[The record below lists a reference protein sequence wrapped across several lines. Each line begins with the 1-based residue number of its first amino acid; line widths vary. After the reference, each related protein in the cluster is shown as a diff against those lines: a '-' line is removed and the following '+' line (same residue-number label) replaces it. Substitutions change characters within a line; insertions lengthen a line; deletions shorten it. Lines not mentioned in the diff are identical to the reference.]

1 MNGAKHGSSEERSM
15 TGKSLEDLEFA
26 KVQAMI
32 SSFRLSEEGGAFL
45 SSLPFATEK
54 EELTVRQGYISHI
67 LGSMER
73 DGVPSLPLF
82 PSISDVMDRLDEPA
96 PLLEGPHLLDLAHY
110 LQSSEELLAYLLQD
124 EEESMNELIGSG
136 IDPALI
142 ALREAI
148 CEDLDENGSVREN
161 HPRLKPLYRQ
171 LEQIRQKRS
180 SYCSSFIHEHR
191 SYVQSD
197 VEALRDG
204 RLVIPIK
211 DGHKNNVKGYIS
223 SVSSSGQ
230 TVFMEPFAL
239 VDLNNSVLLASN
251 RILVEIAKI
260 LHELTLKAKKE
271 EKLLLELRKTVGRA
285 DGYYALSRW
294 VHEQRCTV
302 VQLDSEEVRLLDARH
317 PLLKQKAVP
326 ITIVL
331 EKGINGVVLSG
342 PNAGGKTVT
351 VKTFGLFALLNQY
364 CGYLPAREGSALPLF
379 DRIFTDIGDEQSIEK
394 ELSTFSGH
402 MSRLSAILNHLT
414 PNSLVILDELGSGTD
429 PLEGSALAQAI
440 LSYSLKR
447 SALTLVTSHHG
458 VLKEYAYSAENI
470 INAAMEF
477 DEVSGKPTFKIIP
490 NVIGRSHALA
500 TAKAMGL
507 PKEVLHDAE
516 ELLGSDRI
524 ELSSVLRRLEEE
536 LRRVE
541 ERSKAL
547 ETVERRWK
555 EENRKLDLKALT
567 IRQQERQLKDDEIRT
582 LARFTR
588 KARQRLEQLV
598 AEIREGE
605 LTGEKTKAVKT
616 YLSELDRRVE
626 TEQALL
632 EEEEEVFVRP
642 TEFKVGMEVL
652 CGPSKREG
660 TILEKEGKNRY
671 LVAIGSMR
679 MSLKDSDLY
688 LPKNKGP
695 EVRVS
700 YTASSKRAKQEIDV
714 RGFTLEEA
722 LEAVEQNIEAALL
735 NNLTT
740 FGIIHGYGDGI
751 LSQGIGKLLG
761 NHRSVVDY
769 RFALP
774 EDGGMGKTY
783 VFL

>member
-1 MNGAKHGSSEERSM
+1 M
-15 TGKSLEDLEFA
+15 TGKSLDDLEFA
-26 KVQAMI
+26 KVQTMI
-32 SSFRLSEEGGAFL
+32 SSFRLSEEGGEFL
-45 SSLPFATEK
+45 ASLPFAMEQ
-54 EELTVRQGYISHI
+54 EELTLRQGYISRI
-67 LGSMER
+67 LGSFER
-73 DGVPSLPLF
+73 DGVPALAHF
-82 PSISDVMDRLDEPA
+82 PSIADVMDRLGEPT
-96 PLLEGPHLLDLAHY
+96 PSPDGPGLLDLARY
-110 LQSSEELLAYLLQD
+110 LQSSEELFDYLLRD
-124 EEESMNELIGSG
+124 EEEALRELIGLG
-136 IDPALI
+136 VDPALI
-142 ALREAI
+142 ALKEAI
-148 CEDLDENGSVREN
+148 LADLDESGSVRET
-161 HPRLKPLYRQ
+161 HPRLQPLYRQ
-171 LEQIRQKRS
+171 LEQVRQKRA
-180 SYCSSFIHEHR
+180 SYCSSFIRDNR
-191 SYVQSD
+191 SSVQSD

-211 DGHKNNVKGYIS
+211 DGYKHNVKGYIS

-239 VDLNNSVLLASN
+239 VDLNNSVLLANN

-260 LHELTLKAKKE
+260 LQELALKAKQE
-271 EKLLLELRKTVGRA
+271 EKLLHELRDTVGTA
-285 DGYYALSRW
+285 DGYYTLSRW
-294 VHEQRCTV
+294 AHEQRCTIV
-302 VQLDSEEVRLLDARH
+302 RLDSDEVRLLDARH
-317 PLLKQKAVP
+317 PLLKQKAIP
-326 ITIVL
+326 ITIIL

-364 CGYLPAREGSALPLF
+364 CGYLPVREGSALPLF
-379 DRIFTDIGDEQSIEK
+379 DRVFTDIGDEQSIEK

-402 MSRLSAILNHLT
+402 MSRLSEILSHLT

-440 LSYSLKR
+440 LSYSLKK

-458 VLKEYAYSAENI
+458 VLKEYAYSKENI

-477 DEVSGKPTFKIIP
+477 DEVSGKPTFRIVP
-490 NVIGRSHALA
+490 NVIGQSHALV
-500 TAKAMGL
+500 TAQAMGL
-507 PKEVLHDAE
+507 PEEVLSEAR

-524 ELSSVLRRLEEE
+524 ELSSILMRLEEE
-536 LRRVE
+536 RKRVE

-547 ETVERRWK
+547 SKIESRWK
-555 EENRKLDLKALT
+555 EEYRKLDLKALT
-567 IRQQERQLKDDEIRT
+567 IKQQERQLKDEEIRT
-582 LARFTR
+582 LARFTQ

-598 AEIREGE
+598 TDIREGE

-616 YLSELDRRVE
+616 YLAELDRRVE
-626 TEQALL
+626 TEEAALEKT
-632 EEEEEVFVRP
+632 EEAFVHP
-642 TEFKVGMEVL
+642 TTFEVGMEVL

-660 TILEKEGKNRY
+660 TIIKKEGRNRY

-679 MSLKDSDLY
+679 MILKESDLY
-688 LPKNKGP
+688 LPRNRDSTVK
-695 EVRVS
+695 VS
-700 YTASSKRAKQEIDV
+700 YTANARRAKQEIDV

-735 NNLTT
+735 NNLST

-751 LSQGIGKLLG
+751 LSQGIGRLLK